1 MNSPSGWVCQRTA
14 GVHSV
19 DTSEISQRTWGP
31 FNGRH
36 MTVMLVALIVGVVLV
51 PSTVWA
57 AAALTNVAIQD
68 PVSGARASIDTTHH
82 LAVAG
87 TVHAVPASPTTPFSF
102 SEDLNADAL
111 TRVVGPTASAINL
124 SALSLSPKD
133 APNGP
138 ADFILYVGSQPSGQ
152 ATCDLTI
159 SFTLYHVPS
168 VQVSPV
174 FVQSFPTPLVVGQPA
189 AGTETCI
196 YAYAAT
202 TPHWTV
208 NGSGFLGN

>member
-1 MNSPSGWVCQRTA
+1 M
-14 GVHSV
+14 
-19 DTSEISQRTWGP
+19 DTSRISQRTWGP
-31 FNGRH
+31 FSGRH
-36 MTVMLVALIVGVVLV
+36 LTVMVVALMVGLVMV

-57 AAALTNVAIQD
+57 VTTFSNVAIQD
-68 PVSGARASIDTTHH
+68 PVSGVRATIDSTHH

-87 TVHAVPASPTTPFSF
+87 TVHAVAASPTTPFFF
-102 SEDLNADAL
+102 SEDINADAL

-138 ADFILYVGSQPSGQ
+138 ADFLLFVGSQSSAQ

-174 FVQSFPTPLVVGQPA
+174 FVQSFPTPLVVRQAA
-189 AGTETCI
+189 AGSKTCI
-196 YAYAAT
+196 YAFSAT

-208 NGSGFLGN
+208 NGSGFLGK